1 VSVTSDLRRRPRCSP
16 DFGDSGRF
24 RATGYSRSVG
34 RTDDSSI
41 ASQIEEHYES
51 YDEAGRLDKPRGTV
65 EFLRTVEIIGRFLP
79 PPPARLLDVG
89 GGPGRYALEF
99 QGAGYVVELVDALEA
114 HVAQAKAA
122 GVKFAAVGDA
132 RNLEHP
138 DASADAVLLL
148 GPLYHLTAR
157 RDRVQAWTE
166 AARVVRPD
174 GVVIGAAISRFAS
187 LIDGLNLGLLADPGF
202 VAIVEE
208 DLRTG
213 QHRNPDQHEKWF
225 TTAYFHHPDELTP
238 EMTEAGLVPELV
250 AAVEGPA
257 QTVGPALDEWLANA
271 HLRQMLLTFL
281 AKVETE
287 PAIIGAT
294 GHLLAVGRRPPTGA
308 KL

>member
-1 VSVTSDLRRRPRCSP
+1 
-16 DFGDSGRF
+16 
-24 RATGYSRSVG
+24 VG

-41 ASQIEEHYES
+41 APQIEEHYES
-51 YDEAGRLDKPRGTV
+51 YDEAGRLDKPRGAV
-65 EFLRTVEIIGRFLP
+65 EFLRTMEMVGRFLP

-89 GGPGRYALEF
+89 GGPGRYAREF
-99 QGAGYVVELVDALEA
+99 QNAGYDVELVDALEA
-114 HVAQAKAA
+114 HVAQAKVA
-122 GVKFAAVGDA
+122 GVKLATAGDA
-132 RNLEHP
+132 RNLEQA

-148 GPLYHLTAR
+148 GPLYHLTER
-157 RDRVQAWTE
+157 RDRVQAWRE

-202 VAIVEE
+202 VAIVDE

-213 QHRNPDQHEKWF
+213 QHRNPDRREKWF
-225 TTAYFHHPDELTP
+225 TTAYFHHPDELSP

-257 QTVGPALDEWLANA
+257 QTVGPALEEWLADA
-271 HLRQMLLTFL
+271 RLRESLLSFL

-287 PAIIGAT
+287 PAIIGST
-294 GHLLAVGRRPPTGA
+294 GHLLAVGRRPPSGPTI
-308 KL
+308 